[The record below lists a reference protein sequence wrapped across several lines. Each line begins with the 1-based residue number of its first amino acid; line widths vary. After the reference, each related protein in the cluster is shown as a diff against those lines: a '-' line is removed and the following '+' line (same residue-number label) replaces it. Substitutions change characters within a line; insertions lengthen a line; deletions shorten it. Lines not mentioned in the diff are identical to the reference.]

1 MSTVSTVTS
10 CHLSCTWGHG
20 DPPSRPCTW
29 GHMSIV
35 TSLTPFPTLYL
46 GSHVHSLHGDPLS
59 QTLSIFYLL
68 NAHPLTVLSGGSLV
82 TKSCPILVTPWTV
95 ASEVPLSMRFSRQE
109 YGSGLPFPSP
119 GNLLDPGFK
128 PGSPALQVDSLPT
141 EL

>member
-1 MSTVSTVTS
+1 
-10 CHLSCTWGHG
+10 
-20 DPPSRPCTW
+20 
-29 GHMSIV
+29 MSIV

-68 NAHPLTVLSGGSLV
+68 NSHPLTVLSGGSLV

-95 ASEVPLSMRFSRQE
+95 ASEVPLFMRFSRQE
-109 YGSGLPFPSP
+109 YWSGLPFPSP